1 MAAPPVCALRN
12 RGLRKWKGSSNRR
25 GRALASRQIHHYNYV
40 MRFDWDEH
48 KNQRNRA
55 KHGVSFETACLVFDD
70 PQHLSIQD
78 RQVAGE
84 ERW

>member
-1 MAAPPVCALRN
+1 M
-12 RGLRKWKGSSNRR
+12 SD
-25 GRALASRQIHHYNYV
+25 HYNYV

-55 KHGVSFETACLVFDD
+55 KHGVGFETACLVFDD